1 MAKKRSAAHT
11 WVQKAGKERDGNICQ
26 ICGSTDH
33 VEGHHIIDYMFSGT
47 ANIDNI
53 VSLCHKHHN
62 DVHRGR
68 IDVMKF

>member
-1 MAKKRSAAHT
+1 MAKKRSVAHT
-11 WVQKAGKERDGNICQ
+11 RAQKAGRERDKNICQ

-33 VEGHHIIDYMFSGT
+33 VEGHHIIDYLFFGA

-53 VSLCHKHHN
+53 ISLCHKHHN